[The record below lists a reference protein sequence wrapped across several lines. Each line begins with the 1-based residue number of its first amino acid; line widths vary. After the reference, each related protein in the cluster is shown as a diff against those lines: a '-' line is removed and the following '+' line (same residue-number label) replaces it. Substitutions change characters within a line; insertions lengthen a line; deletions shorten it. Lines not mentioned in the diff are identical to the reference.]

1 MYRLLIPPPRT
12 RTHGRILV
20 SVFRADAGDIQQL
33 VDAGEPP
40 DAAPVIENALRGH
53 RPHAGN
59 GIQLLCGRGIEIDP
73 RICGGPIV
81 RTVTPLL
88 R

>member
-1 MYRLLIPPPRT
+1 MR
-12 RTHGRILV
+12 GEASRISDRV
-20 SVFRADAGDIQQL
+20 SRDVCN
-33 VDAGEPP
+33 
-40 DAAPVIENALRGH
+40 ENALRGH